1 MSVYFFLEKNLHTTY
16 YPVNPL
22 FILFFKGKKKSLIM
36 EYLLYIKYMPKLLR
50 FQVYKPTILG
60 SAAEIFFFDFTLN
73 FVIKFQH
80 MHVLGSYAI
89 CQFLSGS

>member
-22 FILFFKGKKKSLIM
+22 FILFFKGKKKS
-36 EYLLYIKYMPKLLR
+36 YHGVFVIKYMPKLLR

-60 SAAEIFFFDFTLN
+60 SAAEIFFFDFTVN